1 MITVQPHLKE
11 AALALCAEAEK
22 LTVLLREAASLRPDA
37 ADWLTTAAT
46 NVSRYLTTLKQG
58 IIAADPGKVLHG
70 AQLLTQM
77 RKYFFDVDLSSTDKE
92 GEITEAL
99 TAIHAAALPIINSI
113 DSFDPIN
120 LAEAKKV
127 LKG

>member
-11 AALALCAEAEK
+11 AALALSAGAEK
-22 LTVLLREAASLRPDA
+22 LTVLLREAASLTPDA
-37 ADWLTTAAT
+37 ADWLTTAAA
-46 NVSRYLTTLKQG
+46 NVSRYLTTLKEG
-58 IIAADPGKVLHG
+58 LIAADPGKVLQG

-77 RKYFFDVDLSSTDKE
+77 RKYFFDRDLSSTDKE
-92 GEITEAL
+92 REITEAL